1 MALEYASDKL
11 KGDKDV
17 VLKAVLKRTD
27 ALDFA
32 SDELKADLALK
43 NLKRGLWDQCLIQ
56 DTNFEHRLL
65 LQKYLN
71 NNIRNTPFITKSF
84 IIFLC

>member
-17 VLKAVLKRTD
+17 VLKAVLNRTD

-32 SDELKADLALK
+32 SDELRADLALK
-43 NLKRGLWDQCLIQ
+43 NLKRGFWD
-56 DTNFEHRLL
+56 
-65 LQKYLN
+65 
-71 NNIRNTPFITKSF
+71 
-84 IIFLC
+84 

>member
-43 NLKRGLWDQCLIQ
+43 NLKRGLWD
-56 DTNFEHRLL
+56 
-65 LQKYLN
+65 
-71 NNIRNTPFITKSF
+71 
-84 IIFLC
+84 

>member
-1 MALEYASDKL
+1 MLRELPKKLQNDKDIVLAAIEKDGMALEYASDKL

-43 NLKRGLWDQCLIQ
+43 NLKRGLWD
-56 DTNFEHRLL
+56 
-65 LQKYLN
+65 
-71 NNIRNTPFITKSF
+71 
-84 IIFLC
+84 